1 MSSMRRT
8 VVPFV
13 FAIVASALLAAQ
25 SGEGVDILLGKAR
38 SLEARGRMDLAAQ
51 NWSQVLLVNPNQAE
65 ALAGLARHAKQNGD
79 AAGLRTYLDRLHKVN
94 PRDPAIAEIERMRV
108 LTAQDRTRL
117 DEAVR
122 LAGQKRSE
130 EALKIYREVFGSNPP
145 SGKYAESFYQ
155 TQAASA
161 TGRAEA
167 IAQLR
172 TMTAR
177 DPGNEVYRFWLAR
190 ILSYEPKT
198 RLEALRLLE
207 SIRDSGTA
215 EQARPVWR
223 QALVWEKEN
232 PAAQASVEAFL
243 KRYPAAD
250 AELTDAVAR
259 LQAHREREQQD
270 ADRQRGFVALRQKD
284 MTTASREFEDV
295 LRRSPKDVNAMVG
308 LGFA

>member
-1 MSSMRRT
+1 MSSLRGT

-13 FAIVASALLAAQ
+13 LAVAATALLAAQ

-65 ALAGLARHAKQNGD
+65 ALAGLARNAKLNGD
-79 AAGLRTYLDRLHKVN
+79 TAGVRTYLDRLRKLH
-94 PRDPAIAEIERMRV
+94 PRDPAIAAIERMRV

-122 LAGQKRSE
+122 LASQKRPD
-130 EALKIYREVFGSNPP
+130 EAMKIYREVFGNDPP
-145 SGKYAESFYQ
+145 SGKYAETFYQ
-155 TQAASA
+155 TQAVTT
-161 TGRAEA
+161 TGRTDA

-223 QALVWEKEN
+223 QALAWEKEN
-232 PAAQASVEAFL
+232 
-243 KRYPAAD
+243 
-250 AELTDAVAR
+250 
-259 LQAHREREQQD
+259 
-270 ADRQRGFVALRQKD
+270 
-284 MTTASREFEDV
+284 
-295 LRRSPKDVNAMVG
+295 
-308 LGFA
+308 